1 MAAGACSFKGG
12 PGQEDETAMNRKTK
26 DADLTRREFVTTV
39 GLASLAVAGGG
50 WTGALA
56 APEQPAAGAVKVQNM
71 PKRKL
76 GKTGVEVSI
85 LCFGGINDTPNNQLL
100 LKQARKWG
108 VTYWDTAESYGHGL
122 SEQGIGLFFS
132 RNPGVRQEIF
142 LATKL
147 HTKRGDFT
155 ERLEN
160 CLKRLQTPY
169 VDLFLI
175 HGLTGIEE
183 ATPFKDWAAEM
194 KKAGKIKFFG
204 FSTHTNM
211 EDCLLAAARLD
222 WIDVVMLTY
231 NFQVMNNPKM
241 QEAIKVA
248 SQAGI
253 GLVAMKAQAGRPG
266 RVKVASEAKAEMAE
280 HFLKRGFTDKQA
292 KLKIIWENP
301 KIASI
306 CSYMPNLTILS
317 ANVAA
322 ALDRTKLTREEYDSF
337 QRYAL
342 ETKGDYCAGCGRICQ
357 ETVGGAIPVNEV
369 MRCLM
374 YHQYYGEPELARQ
387 TFAGLPEEVRRRLTE
402 VDYSRAEQACPHG
415 LAIAKLMRQAKEM
428 LA

>member
-1 MAAGACSFKGG
+1 MS
-12 PGQEDETAMNRKTK
+12 RKTK

-39 GLASLAVAGGG
+39 GLAGMAVIGGG
-50 WTGALA
+50 VTGALA
-56 APEQPAAGAVKVQNM
+56 ATEQPAAGAMKAQTV

-76 GKTGVEVSI
+76 GKTGAEVSI

-122 SEQGIGLFFS
+122 SEEGIGLFFS
-132 RNPGVRQEIF
+132 RNPGAREEIF

-155 ERLEN
+155 ERLDN

-175 HGLTGIEE
+175 HGLAGIEE

-211 EDCLLAAARLD
+211 EDCLLAAAKRD
-222 WIDVVMLTY
+222 WIDVVMFSY

-241 QEAIKVA
+241 PEAVKVA

-253 GLVAMKAQAGRPG
+253 GLVAMKAQAGTPG
-266 RVKVASEAKAEMAE
+266 RVKIASEAKAEMAE

-292 KLKIIWENP
+292 KLKIIWENQL
-301 KIASI
+301 ISSI
-306 CSYMPNLTILS
+306 CSYMPNLTIFS

-322 ALDRTKLTREEYDSF
+322 ALDQTKLTREEFDSF

-342 ETKGDYCAGCGRICQ
+342 ETKGDYCAGCGKICQ
-357 ETVGGAIPVNEV
+357 EAVGGAIPVNEV

-374 YHQYYGEPELARQ
+374 YHQYYGEPELARL
-387 TFAGLPEEVRRRLTE
+387 TFAELPEAVRRQLTE
-402 VDYSRAEQACPHG
+402 VDYSPAEQACPRG
-415 LAIAKLMRQAKEM
+415 LAIAALMRQAKEM